1 MVSTDAAT
9 VHSSVELNVVGVP
22 GLRPPATNA
31 NDAVP
36 EPSICCL
43 ADQVLPAAIS
53 ATSVQLVP
61 S

>member
-43 ADQVLPAAIS
+43 AELKS
-53 ATSVQLVP
+53 ATSVHDDP
-61 S
+61 SNSSV